1 MPEIK
6 QTNEAV
12 RFPPSLNL
20 NHEPCWENDH
30 QYADEPDGVTIA
42 ALESL
47 GIVSFESIQ
56 QNFKLHAEYLDKR
69 LL

>member
-12 RFPPSLNL
+12 RFPPPL
-20 NHEPCWENDH
+20 NHEPCWENGH

-42 ALESL
+42 GLES
-47 GIVSFESIQ
+47 GPVVRIDST
-56 QNFKLHAEYLDKR
+56 KL
-69 LL
+69 